1 MKIYIL
7 HGLMFLYLCCHAD
20 IVVEE
25 DVPFIV
31 FLLSSC
37 AHKWDKIGPKC
48 GVPSVEIIKSE
59 GMDDVDCLQLVL
71 NKWWKKSRS
80 TPPTYSKLIKALHSV
95 QENALAEVLENISSL
110 TSVITGDQSK
120 GNHVYGTTAVS
131 IQLIITLMVVPGL
144 HFFMTM
150 HMQ

>member
-20 IVVEE
+20 IMVEE

-59 GMDDVDCLQLVL
+59 GMADVDRLHLVL
-71 NKWWKKSRS
+71 NKWWKISYS
-80 TPPTYSKLIKALHSV
+80 TPTYSKLIKALHSV
-95 QENALAEVLENISSL
+95 QENALAEVLENSSSL

-131 IQLIITLMVVPGL
+131 IQLIITLMVGPGL

-150 HMQ
+150 HVK